1 MKHLSVYYNG
11 NERGMES
18 YLHALFKAFFGAVS
32 VKVMQQEQEEEREQ
46 NGRSSRSRQRRE
58 KERLQDP
65 EGLVV
70 FISRKPDE
78 KASFSVFDVQ
88 DTLLFQ
94 REDALIIPEE
104 TGMAEAIKSFAYR
117 CLEAYTGRSLPWGS
131 LMGVRP
137 TKLARRKLEEMQQ
150 SGNAGADMESV
161 LEFYRNRYFVSERK
175 ARLAGEIAERELS
188 LIRRLHPEKG
198 FSLYVGVP
206 FCPTRCLYCSFVSNA
221 VGSCKELVE
230 PSLEATIRE
239 IRACA
244 GIMKGR
250 VLDTVYIGG
259 GTPTAL
265 SAGQLQRLM
274 GAISDSFDL
283 SGVLEYTVEAGRAD
297 SITAEKLRVIKEGGA
312 GRISVNP
319 QSMNEETLRL
329 IGRAATAEQ
338 VRQAFYLAREEGFSH
353 INMDLILGLPGE
365 NEQMVQRTLEE
376 VEKLGPDSM
385 TVHSLAVK
393 RGSDLNR
400 IMIEK
405 GIDPNWD
412 TAAAMDRAYEAAQQ
426 MGLLPYYLYRQK
438 NMTGNLENVGFAR
451 EGKFGIYNILIM
463 EEVQSVIACGA
474 GTITKKVGD
483 QSIVRCD
490 NPRDVKLYIETVEER
505 IKEKAELFA

>member
-1 MKHLSVYYNG
+1 
-11 NERGMES
+11 MES

-32 VKVMQQEQEEEREQ
+32 VKVVKEQEEEKEPS
-46 NGRSSRSRQRRE
+46 GRSSKSRQRRE

-65 EGLVV
+65 EGLV
-70 FISRKPDE
+70 FYIERGPKE
-78 KASFSVFDVQ
+78 QATFSVFDAKDV
-88 DTLLFQ
+88 LLF
-94 REDALIIPEE
+94 RHDGALQIPDES
-104 TGMAEAIKSFAYR
+104 GAAEAVKSFVYR
-117 CLEAYTGRSLPWGS
+117 ALADYTQKSLPWGS

-137 TKLARRKLEEMQQ
+137 TKLARRKMEEMLEDRSRETGGEQDDSLDLFSPEEKQ
-150 SGNAGADMESV
+150 SIVN
-161 LEFYRNRYFVSERK
+161 FYQNRYFVSGKK
-175 ARLAGEIAERELS
+175 ARLATGIAERELS

-221 VGSCKELVE
+221 VGSCRELVE
-230 PSLEATIRE
+230 PSLEATVKE

-244 GIMKGR
+244 RIMQGHI
-250 VLDTVYIGG
+250 LDTVYIGG

-265 SAGQLQRLM
+265 DASQLQRLM

-297 SITAEKLRVIKEGGA
+297 SITAEKLRIIREGGA

-338 VRQAFYLAREEGFSH
+338 VRSAFHLAREEGFSH

-376 VEKLGPDSM
+376 VERLGPDSM

-400 IMIEK
+400 LMIEK
-405 GIDPNWD
+405 GIDVSWD
-412 TAAAMDRAYEAAQQ
+412 TMSAMEKAYEAADR

-438 NMTGNLENVGFAR
+438 NMTGNLENVGFAG

-483 QSIVRCD
+483 GSIQRCD
-490 NPRDVKLYIETVEER
+490 NPRDVKLYIETVDER
-505 IKEKAELFA
+505 IREKAELFA